1 MKKFIILCVALC
13 ISLTAIAAQPKSDSK
28 SNVRKVPFL
37 PYAGVATT
45 YQPYYAT
52 PAGVTRTSA
61 GGAVARPFTNGPVRK
76 SYETIFFEEDSAK
89 IREDQFAKVKRL
101 ANRLSREGSHF
112 YSVVV
117 FTTPEIDSALAHARA
132 KTIIAAME
140 DFGINGEPNTFEE
153 YKAHPVLNP
162 NRVEVHMHSL
172 GLGST
177 IRK

>member
-13 ISLTAIAAQPKSDSK
+13 ISLAAIAAQPKSNSK

-45 YQPYYAT
+45 YQPYYA
-52 PAGVTRTSA
+52 PAGVTRASA
-61 GGAVARPFTNGPVRK
+61 GGAVARPFTNGPIRK

-101 ANRLSREGSHF
+101 AHRLSNEGSYF
-112 YSVVV
+112 YSIVI
-117 FTTPEIDSALAHARA
+117 FTTPEIDSALAHARSSA
-132 KTIIAAME
+132 IIAALE
-140 DFGINGEPNTFEE
+140 DFGIRGEPNVFEE
-153 YKAHPVLNP
+153 YKAHPILNP